1 MTFTTLP
8 ATLMRGGTS
17 KGLFFRADQL
27 PDDPARVQALMIRA
41 LGSPDPY
48 GGQLD
53 GLGTGISSTS
63 KIVIIG
69 PSQQPGCHVD
79 YLFGHVA
86 IADALVDWSGNCG
99 NLSAAVPV
107 FALMQQ
113 LVAGAP
119 ANGPVAVH
127 IWQANIGK
135 KIIAELQMQNG
146 RPVWWGDYLLDGI
159 AFSAAPIRLRFLD
172 PAGGASGKLF
182 PTGRPRDTLTLPDG
196 STLDATLI
204 DAGNPTVFV
213 RAADLGLR
221 GDETGHALSA
231 EQQQKLEW
239 ARCAGAVKM
248 KLGPDADT
256 IQRER
261 PATPKISFLSPASQ
275 PGCALTARIVSMGRL
290 HHAYTGTGA
299 IALAAAAAINN
310 TLVAELCGAPVR
322 DQALTFA
329 HAGGSQTLEAIVQ
342 RQGRSWQIA
351 EVVMTRHAR
360 PLMQGTLYVPCTG
373 EVGSK

>member
-1 MTFTTLP
+1 M
-8 ATLMRGGTS
+8 
-17 KGLFFRADQL
+17 
-27 PDDPARVQALMIRA
+27 
-41 LGSPDPY
+41 
-48 GGQLD
+48 
-53 GLGTGISSTS
+53 
-63 KIVIIG
+63 
-69 PSQQPGCHVD
+69 D

>member
-159 AFSAAPIRLRFLD
+159 AFSAGPIRLRFLD

-221 GDETGHALSA
+221 GDETGHVLSA

-342 RQGRSWQIA
+342 RQGRSWHIA

>member
-196 STLDATLI
+196 STLDASLI

>member
-1 MTFTTLP
+1 MNFTTLP

-27 PDDPARVQALMIRA
+27 PDNPAQVQALLVRA

-48 GGQLD
+48 GSQLD

-86 IADALVDWSGNCG
+86 IADGLVDWSGNCG

-107 FALMQQ
+107 FALMQHM
-113 LVAGAP
+113 VAGAP

-135 KIIAELQMQNG
+135 KIIAELHMQDG
-146 RPVWWGDYLLDGI
+146 LPVWWGDYHLDGI
-159 AFSAAPIRLRFLD
+159 AFPAAAIRVRFLD

-182 PTGRPRDTLTLPDG
+182 PTGRPHDTLTLPDG
-196 STLDATLI
+196 STLEATLI

-239 ARCAGAVKM
+239 ARCAGAVMM

-256 IQRER
+256 IHRER

-299 IALAAAAAINN
+299 IALAAAAAIKH
-310 TLVAELCGAPVR
+310 TLAAELCGAPVR
-322 DQALTFA
+322 GQPFTFA
-329 HAGGSQTLEAIVQ
+329 HASGSQTLEAIMQ
-342 RQGRSWQIA
+342 RHGRSWKVE
-351 EVVMTRHAR
+351 EVAMTRHAR
-360 PLMQGTLYVPCTG
+360 PLMQGTLYIPRQP
-373 EVGSK
+373 

>member
-159 AFSAAPIRLRFLD
+159 AFSAGPIRLRFLD

>member
-1 MTFTTLP
+1 M
-8 ATLMRGGTS
+8 
-17 KGLFFRADQL
+17 
-27 PDDPARVQALMIRA
+27 
-41 LGSPDPY
+41 
-48 GGQLD
+48 
-53 GLGTGISSTS
+53 
-63 KIVIIG
+63 
-69 PSQQPGCHVD
+69 D

-99 NLSAAVPV
+99 NLNAAVPV

-135 KIIAELQMQNG
+135 KIIAELTMQDG
-146 RPVWWGDYLLDGI
+146 APVWWGDYQLDGI
-159 AFSAAPIRLRFLD
+159 AFPAAPIRLRFLD

-196 STLDATLI
+196 STLEATLI

-239 ARCAGAVKM
+239 ARCAGAVMM
-248 KLGPDADT
+248 KLGPDIDT

-299 IALAAAAAINN
+299 IALAAAAAIKN
-310 TLVAELCGAPVR
+310 TLAAELCGAPVR
-322 DQALTFA
+322 GQPFSFA

-342 RQGRSWQIA
+342 RHGRSWQVS

-360 PLMQGTLYVPCTG
+360 PLMQGTLYIPQQP
-373 EVGSK
+373 

>member
-135 KIIAELQMQNG
+135 KIIAELTMQDG
-146 RPVWWGDYLLDGI
+146 VPVWWGDYQLDGI
-159 AFSAAPIRLRFLD
+159 AFPAAPIRLRFLD

>member
-159 AFSAAPIRLRFLD
+159 AFSAGPIRLRFLD

-299 IALAAAAAINN
+299 IALTAAAAINN

-322 DQALTFA
+322 GQALTFA